1 VARILI
7 IEDNPAN
14 IELMSFLLGAYGHTP
29 LNAADG
35 ARGVAAARSELPDL
49 IACDVNLPGMD
60 GFQVLAALK
69 QEPAL
74 AAVPVLAVTA
84 LAMAGDREKVLAA
97 GFDGYISK
105 PIEPESFVA
114 ELEAFLAGTP
124 SAAAAAPTP
133 QPAASAIPVAPAATA
148 TAVTA
153 SNPWASAPGPIATP
167 VATPAAT
174 PVAADASAALA
185 RPTLLLVDD
194 DRFMLGVLNDMLTGE
209 PYRVLSAQSG
219 EEALALLATEPVDVI
234 LCDQAMPGMRGTD
247 VLAEAAR
254 RYPKTVRLMLSG
266 QPDLSEIEAAIA
278 AGVADEHYIKPVS
291 AMQLRERL
299 GAAFRLRS
307 ERAAA

>member
-14 IELMSFLLGAYGHTP
+14 VELMSFLLGAYGHTP
-29 LNAADG
+29 LNAPDG

-114 ELEAFLAGTP
+114 ELEAFRAGTP
-124 SAAAAAPTP
+124 PAAAAAPAPAP
-133 QPAASAIPVAPAATA
+133 QAAATASPVAVTAAPGAPAA
-148 TAVTA
+148 A
-153 SNPWASAPGPIATP
+153 SNPRAAAPE
-167 VATPAAT
+167 PAAN
-174 PVAADASAALA
+174 AGAALA

-194 DRFMLGVLNDMLTGE
+194 DRFMLGVLNDMLSGE

-219 EEALALLATEPVDVI
+219 EEALALLAAEPVDVI

-299 GAAFRLRS
+299 GAAFRLHG

>member
-29 LNAADG
+29 LSAADG

-69 QEPAL
+69 GEPAL
-74 AAVPVLAVTA
+74 AGVPILAVTA

-124 SAAAAAPTP
+124 TAAAAASP
-133 QPAASAIPVAPAATA
+133 APAATPAPVAPQVA
-148 TAVTA
+148 TIAPA
-153 SNPWASAPGPIATP
+153 LNASATGPGGAT
-167 VATPAAT
+167 
-174 PVAADASAALA
+174 LE

-194 DRFMLGVLNDMLTGE
+194 DRFMLGVLNDMLTDE

-219 EEALALLATEPVDVI
+219 EEALALLAAEAVDVI
-234 LCDQAMPGMRGTD
+234 LCDQAMPGMRGTE

-278 AGVADEHYIKPVS
+278 AGVADGHYIKPVG
-291 AMQLRERL
+291 AALLRERL
-299 GAAFRLRS
+299 GAAFRLHS